1 VGAKAFPGGSGI
13 ESPERLAFVVQSAQK
28 WLWRREIVQRA
39 FAVHPGPK
47 LLLRYEAI
55 LSDPPEGVRKL
66 LAWLELPADALDLA
80 STIER
85 HAFER
90 LPAEQRGPQAF
101 HRAASPGLWRENLS
115 VTEQHAAERIMGPK
129 LRELGSP
136 NEKRNMTDRSV
147 RRVGSTAPSAHSVS
161 ADCLYGTNGSWWTE
175 GDILLRV
182 LERILSRRNQTR

>member
-1 VGAKAFPGGSGI
+1 MTSWLPRGNHQAGAGTLTQGSWVPKAFPGGSGI

-28 WLWRREIVQRA
+28 WLWRTEIVQRA

-55 LSDPPEGVRKL
+55 LSDPPEEVTKL

-90 LPAEQRGPQAF
+90 LPAEQPGPQAF

-129 LRELGSP
+129 LRELGYP
-136 NEKRNMTDRSV
+136 E
-147 RRVGSTAPSAHSVS
+147 
-161 ADCLYGTNGSWWTE
+161 
-175 GDILLRV
+175 
-182 LERILSRRNQTR
+182 